1 MEQLTRFGDMAKES
15 WKECRPK
22 MYASLVKKGILKT
35 ALYHNQQMAKQELA
49 ARVRSG
55 ELFSQAQEAVLATWI
70 LLPEEPTPLT
80 PDQMPFLQ
88 CAP

>member
-1 MEQLTRFGDMAKES
+1 MEQLTNFGQMAKES

-22 MYASLVKKGILKT
+22 MYSHLKKTGMLRT
-35 ALYHNQQMAKQELA
+35 ALIHNQTMAKQELA
-49 ARVRSG
+49 ERVRSG
-55 ELFSQAQEAVLATWI
+55 EIYAQATEPVLRYWI

-88 CAP
+88 CTN

>member
-1 MEQLTRFGDMAKES
+1 MEQLTNFGKMANES

-22 MYASLVKKGILKT
+22 MYRALKKAGILRT
-35 ALYHNQQMAKQELA
+35 ALIHNQTMAKEELA

-55 ELFSQAQEAVLATWI
+55 ELYAQAMEPVLQNWI

-80 PDQMPFLQ
+80 PDQMIFLQ
-88 CAP
+88 FAD